1 MEQLI
6 QVLHKVIWEK
16 ISQDDNIYEL
26 QEILDLTQK
35 NVKEL
40 TMNKVQF
47 HYFKVQKLHFKTRY
61 SSIKEIIIK

>member
-6 QVLHKVIWEK
+6 QVLHKVIQEK
-16 ISQDDNIYEL
+16 ISQDDNVYEL

-47 HYFKVQKLHFKTRY
+47 YYFKCKNCTLK
-61 SSIKEIIIK
+61 

>member
-6 QVLHKVIWEK
+6 QVLHKVIQEN
-16 ISQDDNIYEL
+16 ISQDDNVYEL

-47 HYFKVQKLHFKTRY
+47 YYFKVQKLHFKIRH
-61 SSIKEIIIK
+61 SSIKEKIIK

>member
-47 HYFKVQKLHFKTRY
+47 YYFKMQKLHFKIRH
-61 SSIKEIIIK
+61 SSIKEKIIK